1 VKDNIEAI
9 GKLGIATLAVCG
21 LIWIL
26 HAVVTRNA
34 ELTST
39 LTKQVEMSEWQTETL
54 EALVRVYSGVGK

>member
-1 VKDNIEAI
+1 MKDNIEAI

-39 LTKQVEMSEWQTETL
+39 LTKQVEMSERQTIAL
-54 EALVRVYSGVGK
+54 EALVRIYSGIGK